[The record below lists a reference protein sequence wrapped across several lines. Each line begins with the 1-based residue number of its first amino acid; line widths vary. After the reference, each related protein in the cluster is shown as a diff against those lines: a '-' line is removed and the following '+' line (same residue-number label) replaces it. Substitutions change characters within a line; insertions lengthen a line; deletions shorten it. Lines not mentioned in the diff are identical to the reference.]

1 MTFCLKSPGVV
12 TPRTHRRGSAGPRLL
27 ARELRGLLGVSCR
40 SPGAGRGAPGL
51 CGARGSPFG
60 FLSSS
65 SSCACTALPPP
76 PPLPETCNTPGV
88 RESGDPW
95 QCPRYLCA
103 GTPGVY
109 REIVGQY
116 RDAHVHTHTRV
127 PVCCVGACKS
137 PAQAACDADTAR
149 GLGAGCRGND
159 AAAGLRFPPSSARLG
174 GQLRP
179 RPRGL
184 HPHPGCRGGGA
195 GGRSCPAAGS
205 RCPVGSRL
213 LPGAAAP
220 GAGPK
225 GRRTPGEACASPPNP
240 VPAAPGLAARLPAG
254 LKPCALRHAGSQR
267 RRSHR
272 AFLLPHKTQEFRA
285 LTRQCD
291 NMKCRLQA
299 PVALGNER
307 LAVASQR
314 AHS

>member
-1 MTFCLKSPGVV
+1 M
-12 TPRTHRRGSAGPRLL
+12 RGSCAVS
-27 ARELRGLLGVSCR
+27 LG
-40 SPGAGRGAPGL
+40 SPAGAPERAGEHRGFVGL
-51 CGARGSPFG
+51 VGRPLA
-60 FLSSS
+60 SS
-65 SSCACTALPPP
+65 PPP
-76 PPLPETCNTPGV
+76 PPVRVQHSRPPHPPKSCNTPGV

-95 QCPRYLCA
+95 QCPRHLCA
-103 GTPGVY
+103 GTPRVY

-116 RDAHVHTHTRV
+116 RDARVHTHTRV

-137 PAQAACDADTAR
+137 PAQAACDAETAW